1 MSEMVIRPLV
11 AADYQ
16 AWRGLWVACL
26 DFYQTEL
33 DDSISLQTW
42 HKLMAHPLLNGWGAF
57 ADNGAMLGFVHTVR
71 HPNTWNTT
79 DCCYLED
86 LFVAENARRQGV
98 ARRLIETVYAF
109 AEAEGLN
116 RVYWVTAA
124 DNQSAQALYRK
135 MARQTDMVQ
144 FRRDFPAI

>member
-1 MSEMVIRPLV
+1 MSDVTVRRLT
-11 AADYQ
+11 AADYPHWQ
-16 AWRGLWVACL
+16 NLWSAYL
-26 DFYQTEL
+26 AFYQTEL
-33 DDSISLQTW
+33 AETVSLNTW
-42 HKLMAHPLLNGWGAF
+42 HKLMAHPSLNGWRAF
-57 ADNGAMLGFVHTVR
+57 AANGAMLGFVHTVR

-86 LFVAENARRQGV
+86 LFVAEHARRRGV
-98 ARRLIETVYAF
+98 ARSLVGAVYAF

-124 DNQSAQALYRK
+124 DNQTAQALYRK

-144 FRRDFPAI
+144 FRRDFQAV